1 MIQYKETSVIKEAT
15 IIDGKKISDK
25 ILADLKVKIDQDKK
39 SGGSPAKLAIIL
51 VGNDPASSIYVQN
64 KIKAAAKIGIETSL
78 QKFEDDILEKDIL
91 DEIQSLNKDKN
102 VSGIIVQLPLP
113 QHISKLK
120 VIKSID
126 PSKDVDGFHPVNVGL
141 LYSPYEHGFVP
152 CTARGSLE
160 LIKSCCPVLVGKNVV
175 VIGRSNIV
183 GRPLAALLLKEDCT
197 VTICHSKTVNL
208 QAITRQADIIISA
221 VGKPGFLT
229 KDYFNEKAVV
239 IDVGITRGQSGD
251 KPGLLG
257 DVDFENVKKHVK
269 YITPVPGGVGPMTV
283 AYLLVNTYAA
293 KIGSEQK

>member
-1 MIQYKETSVIKEAT
+1 MIKEAT
-15 IIDGKKISDK
+15 IIDGKKMSNK
-25 ILADLKVKIDQDKK
+25 ILADLKIKIDQAKK
-39 SGGSPAKLAIIL
+39 AGSSPAKLAIIL
-51 VGNDPASSIYVQN
+51 VGDDPASSIYVQN
-64 KIKAAAKIGIETSL
+64 KIKAAARVGIKTCL
-78 QKFEDDILEKDIL
+78 QKFEDNILEKELL
-91 DEIQSLNKDKN
+91 DEIQSLNKDKS

-141 LYSPYEHGFVP
+141 LYSPYKHGFVP
-152 CTARGSLE
+152 CTARGALE
-160 LIKSCCPVLVGKNVV
+160 LIKSCCPILTGKNVV

-197 VTICHSKTVNL
+197 VTICHSKTINL
-208 QAITRQADIIISA
+208 QDITKQADIVISA

-229 KDYFNEKAVV
+229 KDYFNKNAVV
-239 IDVGITRGQSGD
+239 IDVGITRDQSGD
-251 KPGLLG
+251 KPGLMG
-257 DVDFENVKKHVK
+257 DVDFENVRKHVK

-293 KIGSEQK
+293 KIGSE